1 MDEKKARFLPFH
13 AINEFMLDEYRNQV
27 LQIALSGQPR
37 PALTALIKRFVQV
50 PGFRNSTQAPLAL
63 KVRGLAKAFQTNPEV
78 AAQVLLAWAD
88 AHGELCDQVADVL
101 HERGWEFL
109 PSEADRTK
117 LPGFLTVWPKDET
130 FETLIAAYRQK
141 YPDATVHDYDISL
154 MAVWLSGRLP
164 VDVQDQPE
172 IDAQDEAA

>member
-63 KVRGLAKAFQTNPEV
+63 KVRGLVKPFQTNAEV
-78 AAQVLLAWAD
+78 TAQVLLAWAD
-88 AHGELCDQVADVL
+88 AHGELCDQVADL
-101 HERGWEFL
+101 LRERGWEFL
-109 PSEADRTK
+109 PPEADRTK

-141 YPDATVHDYDISL
+141 YPDSAAHDYDISL
-154 MAVWLSGRLP
+154 MAVWLAGRLP
-164 VDVQDQPE
+164 VDVEGEQ
-172 IDAQDEAA
+172 AQEAA